1 MSESDDLEAIEL
13 GGLRR
18 FLLVGAMPKMTEAK
32 LLSSM
37 PRPKTLLNETQQ
49 CVSDIRNRQKDMA
62 AEVKALK
69 KSVESLLQE
78 KQESQLIQLELQE
91 EMVIVLSICMQCSTG
106 LDCSLLL
113 KWKTNFKNLRDIQ
126 AVDKKSGDHQFKID
140 SAIKKL
146 LDSHNCV
153 AQSQVEM
160 ADEITA
166 LKKIALDKL
175 NAEKMQSQDMITD
188 QDRSRKSKKLELLI
202 NKYNQFLEV

>member
-1 MSESDDLEAIEL
+1 
-13 GGLRR
+13 
-18 FLLVGAMPKMTEAK
+18 
-32 LLSSM
+32 M